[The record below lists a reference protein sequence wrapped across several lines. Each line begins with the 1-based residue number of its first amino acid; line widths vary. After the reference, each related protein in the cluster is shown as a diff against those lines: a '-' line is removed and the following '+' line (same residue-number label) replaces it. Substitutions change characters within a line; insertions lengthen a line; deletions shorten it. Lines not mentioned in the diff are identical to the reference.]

1 MNFVTFLRQFLF
13 TLSIF
18 GRGSSL
24 MRGSVI
30 KRMYAGFALIIVLFA
45 VTIAI
50 MMGGM
55 NDIHGKFETV
65 SKSSLPLVSLSNQTS
80 VELLSADKSFKDF
93 LTTENKQR
101 MDEMR
106 QEFAKSQQR
115 FEGTLGQLEVASQ
128 IYPSLAE
135 PFSQLKELEQSY
147 FTEAKEAM
155 DNYEAMFAA
164 QEEVQKSSR
173 RFQKLNTELSVGLKE
188 YVADQ
193 SSISVKVMAKSY
205 FIKLKDAEVIT
216 SDALAS
222 SNPEFVTQA
231 VAKNRKAV
239 THLNY
244 AFRGLVTQLPELKKA
259 FGDSVDQFTRDV
271 GMRGGVLDQHNNYLS
286 ARSAL
291 YNNIA
296 NLATKVD
303 SSMSI
308 LEQFTTTATDKL
320 NESLTDAGDIY
331 SAGVTKAIVIA
342 VIVVLFATA
351 IGYHIAQSVREPLT
365 RILKVLE
372 SLTEGDMTQR
382 IDNRYNNEF
391 SRVSGH
397 INTLADSL
405 HNILVKL
412 NDASDNLASTAS
424 TNEQTSSQAQSKL
437 NAQRE
442 QTATVATAMT
452 EMSHSVQEVAQS
464 AQGSLEMVQRVETA
478 SDQGRN
484 VMNSNI
490 STINQLETRLNESV
504 SAVSELQKMSGQ
516 IGSILDVIRNIAEQT
531 NLLALN
537 AAIEAA
543 RAGEQG
549 RGFAVVADEVRVLA
563 SKTTQSTTEIEA
575 MISNLQSSSQSANQ
589 VIQSC
594 MSDMEM
600 SVEQAS
606 KANSSMEEIQA
617 LIIEI
622 SQMSTHISQA
632 AAEQSETS
640 ADIARNIED
649 INSIAD
655 ESYHAM
661 SSIAQTSESLTQ
673 LAHQQNELVHR
684 FKL

>member
-1 MNFVTFLRQFLF
+1 
-13 TLSIF
+13 
-18 GRGSSL
+18 
-24 MRGSVI
+24 
-30 KRMYAGFALIIVLFA
+30 
-45 VTIAI
+45 
-50 MMGGM
+50 MG
-55 NDIHGKFETV
+55 
-65 SKSSLPLVSLSNQTS
+65 
-80 VELLSADKSFKDF
+80 
-93 LTTENKQR
+93 
-101 MDEMR
+101 
-106 QEFAKSQQR
+106 
-115 FEGTLGQLEVASQ
+115 
-128 IYPSLAE
+128 
-135 PFSQLKELEQSY
+135 
-147 FTEAKEAM
+147 
-155 DNYEAMFAA
+155 
-164 QEEVQKSSR
+164 
-173 RFQKLNTELSVGLKE
+173 
-188 YVADQ
+188 
-193 SSISVKVMAKSY
+193 
-205 FIKLKDAEVIT
+205 
-216 SDALAS
+216 
-222 SNPEFVTQA
+222 
-231 VAKNRKAV
+231 
-239 THLNY
+239 
-244 AFRGLVTQLPELKKA
+244 
-259 FGDSVDQFTRDV
+259 
-271 GMRGGVLDQHNNYLS
+271 
-286 ARSAL
+286 
-291 YNNIA
+291 
-296 NLATKVD
+296 
-303 SSMSI
+303 I

-320 NESLTDAGDIY
+320 EESLTEAGSIY
-331 SAGVTKAIVIA
+331 SNGVTKAIVIA
-342 VIVVLFATA
+342 VVVVLFATA
-351 IGYHIAQSVREPLT
+351 IGYHIAHSVREPLT

-372 SLTEGDMTQR
+372 GLTEGDMTQR

-412 NDASDNLASTAS
+412 NDASDNLSNTAS
-424 TNEQTSSQAQSKL
+424 ENEQTSSEAQMQL
-437 NAQRE
+437 NNQRE
-442 QTATVATAMT
+442 QTANVATAMT

-484 VMNSNI
+484 IMNSNI

-504 SAVSELQKMSGQ
+504 SAVAELQKMSGQ

-563 SKTTQSTTEIEA
+563 SKTTQSTTEIES
-575 MISNLQSSSQSANQ
+575 MISNLQTSSQSASQ
-589 VIQSC
+589 VIESC

-632 AAEQSETS
+632 AVEQSETS

-649 INSIAD
+649 INNIAD
-655 ESYHAM
+655 KSYHAM
-661 SSIAQTSESLTQ
+661 ASIAATSESLTH

>member
-1 MNFVTFLRQFLF
+1 
-13 TLSIF
+13 
-18 GRGSSL
+18 

-30 KRMYAGFALIIVLFA
+30 KRMYAGFTLIIILFA
-45 VTIAI
+45 ITIAI

-55 NDIHGKFETV
+55 NDIHGKFENV
-65 SKSSLPLVSLSNQTS
+65 STSSLPLVSLSNQTS

-106 QEFAKSQQR
+106 QGFVKSEQQ
-115 FEGTLGQLEVASQ
+115 FKATLSQLEVASQ
-128 IYPSLAE
+128 TYPSLAE

-147 FTEAKEAM
+147 FSEAKEAM
-155 DNYEAMFAA
+155 DNYEAMFVA

-173 RFQKLNTELSVGLKE
+173 RFQQLNTELSVGLKE
-188 YVADQ
+188 FVADQ
-193 SSISVKVMAKSY
+193 SRISVKVMAKSY

-244 AFRGLVTQLPELKKA
+244 AFNGLVAQLPELKDV
-259 FGDSVDQFTRDV
+259 FGESVDQFTRDV

-286 ARSAL
+286 ARAAL

-296 NLATKVD
+296 NLAAKVD

-308 LEQFTTTATDKL
+308 LEHFTTTATEQL
-320 NESLTDAGDIY
+320 NESLADAGNIY
-331 SAGVTKAIVIA
+331 SQGVTKAIVIG
-342 VIVVLFATA
+342 VVVVLLATA
-351 IGYHIAQSVREPLT
+351 IGYHIAHSVREPLT
-365 RILKVLE
+365 RILTVLE
-372 SLTEGDMTQR
+372 SLAKGDMTQR
-382 IDNRYNNEF
+382 IDIRYNNEF

-397 INTLADSL
+397 INTLADNL

-412 NDASDNLASTAS
+412 NDASENLASTATS
-424 TNEQTSSQAQSKL
+424 NESTSSQAQSKL
-437 NAQRE
+437 NAQRA
-442 QTATVATAMT
+442 QTASVAAAMT
-452 EMSHSVQEVAQS
+452 EMSNSVQEVAQS
-464 AQGSLEMVQRVETA
+464 AQGSLEMVQRVESA

-484 VMNSNI
+484 VMSSNI
-490 STINQLETRLNESV
+490 STINQLEARLNESV

-563 SKTTQSTTEIEA
+563 SKTTQSTTEIES
-575 MISNLQSSSQSANQ
+575 MISNLQARSLSANQ

-594 MSDMEM
+594 MNDMEM

-606 KANSSMEEIQA
+606 KANSSMEDIQA
-617 LIIEI
+617 LIMEI
-622 SQMSTHISQA
+622 SQMSTHITHA
-632 AAEQSETS
+632 AAEQSATS

-649 INSIAD
+649 INHIAD
-655 ESYHAM
+655 ESYQAM
-661 SSIAQTSESLTQ
+661 TSIAQTNESLTQ
-673 LAHQQNELVHR
+673 LAHQQNELVHQ

>member
-1 MNFVTFLRQFLF
+1 
-13 TLSIF
+13 
-18 GRGSSL
+18 
-24 MRGSVI
+24 MRGSVV
-30 KRMYAGFALIIVLFA
+30 KRMYAGFGLIIILFA

-50 MMGGM
+50 MMSGM
-55 NDIHGKFETV
+55 NDIHGKFQTV
-65 SKSSLPLVSLSNQTS
+65 SESSLPLVSLSNQTS

-101 MDEMR
+101 MDELR

-115 FEGTLGQLEVASQ
+115 FESTLEQLKSASE

-135 PFSQLKELEQSY
+135 PFAELKTLEQSY
-147 FTEAKEAM
+147 FTEAIEAM

-164 QEEVQKSSR
+164 QDAVQKSSR
-173 RFQKLNTELSVGLKE
+173 RFQKLNTELSIGLKE
-188 YVADQ
+188 YVDDQ

-222 SNPEFVTQA
+222 SNSDFVTKA
-231 VAKNRKAV
+231 VAKNRKAIS
-239 THLNY
+239 HLND
-244 AFRGLVTQLPELKKA
+244 AFRGLTAQLPELKKV
-259 FGDSVDQFTRDV
+259 FGDSVEQFTRDV
-271 GMRGGVLDQHNNYLS
+271 GKRGGVLDQHNSYLT

-291 YNNIA
+291 YANIA
-296 NLATKVD
+296 NLTSKVD
-303 SSMSI
+303 ATMAI

-320 NESLTDAGDIY
+320 NESLADAGDIY
-331 SAGVTKAIVIA
+331 SAGVTKAMIIGV
-342 VIVVLFATA
+342 VVVLFAAA
-351 IGYHIAQSVREPLT
+351 IGYHIAHSVREPLT
-365 RILKVLE
+365 KILNVLE

-382 IDNRYNNEF
+382 IDVRYKNEF

-397 INTLADSL
+397 INSLADSL

-412 NDASDNLASTAS
+412 NDASENLASTAA
-424 TNEQTSSQAQSKL
+424 TNEQTSSLAQRQL
-437 NAQRE
+437 NSQRE
-442 QTATVATAMT
+442 QTANVATAMT
-452 EMSHSVQEVAQS
+452 EMSHSVQEVAQN
-464 AQGSLEMVQRVETA
+464 AQSSLEMVQRVESA
-478 SDQGRN
+478 SEEGRN
-484 VMNSNI
+484 IMSGNI
-490 STINQLETRLNESV
+490 STINQLETRLHESV
-504 SAVSELQKMSGQ
+504 SAVSELQKMSAQ

-543 RAGEQG
+543 RAGDQG

-563 SKTTQSTTEIEA
+563 SRTTESTTEIES

-594 MSDMEM
+594 MNDMEE

-640 ADIARNIED
+640 ADIARSIED
-649 INSIAD
+649 INNIAD
-655 ESYHAM
+655 ESYQAM
-661 SSIAQTSESLTQ
+661 SNIAQTSESLTH
-673 LAHQQNELVHR
+673 LAHQQNSLVHR
-684 FKL
+684 FTL

>member
-1 MNFVTFLRQFLF
+1 
-13 TLSIF
+13 
-18 GRGSSL
+18 

-45 VTIAI
+45 VTITI

-55 NDIHGKFETV
+55 SDIHGKFANV

-101 MDEMR
+101 MEEMR

-115 FEGTLGQLEVASQ
+115 FKETLSQLESASKM
-128 IYPSLAE
+128 YPSLAE
-135 PFSQLKELEQSY
+135 SYSELQTIEQSY
-147 FTEAKEAM
+147 FTEALEAM

-173 RFQKLNTELSVGLKE
+173 RFQTLQTQLSVGLKE

-222 SNPEFVTQA
+222 SDPEFVTEA

-244 AFRGLVTQLPELKKA
+244 AFRGLVAQLPELKKA
-259 FGDSVDQFTRDV
+259 FGDSVEQFTRDV
-271 GMRGGVLDQHNNYLS
+271 GQRGGVLDQHNNYLN
-286 ARSAL
+286 ARAAL

-296 NLATKVD
+296 NLANKVD
-303 SSMSI
+303 SAMVI
-308 LEQFTTTATDKL
+308 LKQFNSTATNKL
-320 NESLTDAGDIY
+320 NESLAEAGNIY
-331 SAGVTKAIVIA
+331 SAGVTKAILIGI
-342 VIVVLFATA
+342 IVVLFAAA
-351 IGYHIAQSVREPLT
+351 IGYHIAHSVREPLT

-382 IDNRYNNEF
+382 IDIRYNNEF

-397 INTLADSL
+397 INSLADSL
-405 HNILVKL
+405 HEILVKL
-412 NDASDNLASTAS
+412 NDASDDLSSTAAS
-424 TNEQTSSQAQSKL
+424 NEHTSSDAQLKL
-437 NAQRE
+437 NSQRE
-442 QTATVATAMT
+442 QTANVATAMT

-464 AQGSLEMVQRVETA
+464 AQGSLEMVQRVESA
-478 SDQGRN
+478 SEQGRN
-484 VMNSNI
+484 VMSTNI
-490 STINQLETRLNESV
+490 STINQLELRLNESV

-563 SKTTQSTTEIEA
+563 SRTTQSTTEIES
-575 MISNLQSSSQSANQ
+575 MISNLQSSSQAANQ

-622 SQMSTHISQA
+622 TQMSTHISQA

-640 ADIARNIED
+640 ADIARSIED
-649 INSIAD
+649 INNIAD
-655 ESYHAM
+655 ESYQAM
-661 SSIAQTSESLTQ
+661 SSIAHTSESLTQ
-673 LAHQQNELVHR
+673 LAHQQNALVHR

>member
-1 MNFVTFLRQFLF
+1 
-13 TLSIF
+13 
-18 GRGSSL
+18 

-30 KRMYAGFALIIVLFA
+30 TRMYAGFALIIILFA
-45 VTIAI
+45 ITIAI

-55 NDIHGKFETV
+55 NAIHGKFQTV

-106 QEFAKSQQR
+106 QEFAKSRQR
-115 FEGTLGQLEVASQ
+115 FESTLGQLESASQ
-128 IYPSLAE
+128 TYPSLAE
-135 PFSQLKELEQSY
+135 PFTKLQVLEQSY
-147 FTEAKEAM
+147 FSEALEAM
-155 DNYEAMFAA
+155 DNYEAMFTA

-222 SNPEFVTQA
+222 SNSVFVTKA

-239 THLNY
+239 THLND
-244 AFRGLVTQLPELKKA
+244 AFRGLAAQLPEVEKA
-259 FGDSVDQFTRDV
+259 FGESVEQFTRDV
-271 GMRGGVLDQHNNYLS
+271 GKRGGVLDQHNNYLI
-286 ARSAL
+286 ARAAL
-291 YNNIA
+291 YDNIA
-296 NLATKVD
+296 NLANKVD
-303 SSMSI
+303 ATMTI

-320 NESLTDAGDIY
+320 NESLTEAGDIY
-331 SAGVTKAIVIA
+331 SAGVTKATIIGV
-342 VIVVLFATA
+342 VVVLFAAA
-351 IGYHIAQSVREPLT
+351 IGYHIAHSVREPLT
-365 RILKVLE
+365 KILKVLE
-372 SLTEGDMTQR
+372 SLTKGDMTQR
-382 IDNRYNNEF
+382 IDVRFKNEF

-397 INTLADSL
+397 INSLADSL
-405 HNILVKL
+405 HDILVKL
-412 NDASDNLASTAS
+412 NEASENLATTAA
-424 TNEQTSSQAQSKL
+424 TNEQTSSQAQGQL
-437 NAQRE
+437 NSQRE
-442 QTATVATAMT
+442 QTANVATAMT
-452 EMSHSVQEVAQS
+452 EMSHSVQEVAHS
-464 AQGSLEMVQRVETA
+464 AQGSLEMVKRVE
-478 SDQGRN
+478 SVSEEGRN
-484 VMNSNI
+484 TMSSNI
-490 STINQLETRLNESV
+490 TTINQLETRLHESV

-563 SKTTQSTTEIEA
+563 SKTTQSTTEIES
-575 MISNLQSSSQSANQ
+575 MISNLQSSSQSANH

-594 MSDMEM
+594 MNDMEM
-600 SVEQAS
+600 SVAQAS

-622 SQMSTHISQA
+622 SQMSTHISHA

-640 ADIARNIED
+640 ADIARSIED
-649 INSIAD
+649 INNIAD
-655 ESYHAM
+655 ESYQAM
-661 SSIAQTSESLTQ
+661 SNIAQTSESLTH
-673 LAHQQNELVHR
+673 LAQQQNELVHR

>member
-1 MNFVTFLRQFLF
+1 
-13 TLSIF
+13 
-18 GRGSSL
+18 

-30 KRMYAGFALIIVLFA
+30 KRMYAGFGLIIILFA

-55 NDIHGKFETV
+55 NDIHGKFQTV
-65 SKSSLPLVSLSNQTS
+65 SESSLPLVSLSNQTS

-101 MDEMR
+101 MDELR

-115 FEGTLGQLEVASQ
+115 FESTLEQLKSASE

-135 PFSQLKELEQSY
+135 PFAELKTLEQSY
-147 FTEAKEAM
+147 FTEATEAM

-164 QEEVQKSSR
+164 QDAVQKSSR
-173 RFQKLNTELSVGLKE
+173 RFQKLNTELSIGLKE
-188 YVADQ
+188 YVDDQ

-216 SDALAS
+216 SDALAN
-222 SNPEFVTQA
+222 SNSDFVTKA
-231 VAKNRKAV
+231 VAKNRKAIS
-239 THLNY
+239 HLND
-244 AFRGLVTQLPELKKA
+244 AFRGLTAQLPELKKV
-259 FGDSVDQFTRDV
+259 FGDSVEQFTRDV
-271 GMRGGVLDQHNNYLS
+271 GKRGGVLDQHNSYLT

-291 YNNIA
+291 YANIA
-296 NLATKVD
+296 NLTSKVD
-303 SSMSI
+303 ATMAI

-320 NESLTDAGDIY
+320 NESLADAGDIY
-331 SAGVTKAIVIA
+331 SAGVTKAMIIGV
-342 VIVVLFATA
+342 VVVLFAAA
-351 IGYHIAQSVREPLT
+351 IGYHIAHSVREPLT
-365 RILKVLE
+365 KILNVLE

-382 IDNRYNNEF
+382 IDVRYKNEF

-397 INTLADSL
+397 INSLADSL

-412 NDASDNLASTAS
+412 NDASENLASTAA
-424 TNEQTSSQAQSKL
+424 TNEQTSSLAQRQL
-437 NAQRE
+437 NSQRE
-442 QTATVATAMT
+442 QTANVATAMT
-452 EMSHSVQEVAQS
+452 EMSHSVQEVAQN
-464 AQGSLEMVQRVETA
+464 AQSSLEMVQRVESA
-478 SDQGRN
+478 SEDGRN
-484 VMNSNI
+484 IMSGNI
-490 STINQLETRLNESV
+490 STINQLETRLHESV
-504 SAVSELQKMSGQ
+504 SAVSELQKMSAQ

-543 RAGEQG
+543 RAGDQG

-563 SKTTQSTTEIEA
+563 SRTTESTTEIES
-575 MISNLQSSSQSANQ
+575 MISNLQSSSQSANH

-594 MSDMEM
+594 MNDMEE

-640 ADIARNIED
+640 ADIARSIED
-649 INSIAD
+649 INNIAD
-655 ESYHAM
+655 ESYQAM
-661 SSIAQTSESLTQ
+661 SNIAQTSESLTH
-673 LAHQQNELVHR
+673 LAHQQNSLVHR
-684 FKL
+684 FTL

>member
-1 MNFVTFLRQFLF
+1 
-13 TLSIF
+13 
-18 GRGSSL
+18 

-93 LTTENKQR
+93 LTTDNKQR

-106 QEFAKSQQR
+106 QEFAKSQQT
-115 FEGTLGQLEVASQ
+115 FEATLSQLEVASQ

-173 RFQKLNTELSVGLKE
+173 RFQQLNTELSVGLKE

-222 SNPEFVTQA
+222 SNPEFVTEA

-244 AFRGLVTQLPELKKA
+244 AFRGLVTQLPELQKA
-259 FGDSVDQFTRDV
+259 FGESVEQFTRDV

-286 ARSAL
+286 ARAAL

-320 NESLTDAGDIY
+320 NESLADAGDIY

-382 IDNRYNNEF
+382 IENRHNNEF

-412 NDASDNLASTAS
+412 NDASENLASTAS
-424 TNEQTSSQAQSKL
+424 TNEQTSSQAQGQL
-437 NAQRE
+437 NSQRE
-442 QTATVATAMT
+442 QTANVATAMT

-504 SAVSELQKMSGQ
+504 SAVSELQRMSGQ

-575 MISNLQSSSQSANQ
+575 MISNLQSSSQSASQ

-640 ADIARNIED
+640 ADIARSIED

-655 ESYHAM
+655 QSYHAM

>member
-1 MNFVTFLRQFLF
+1 
-13 TLSIF
+13 
-18 GRGSSL
+18 

-106 QEFAKSQQR
+106 QEFAKSQQT
-115 FEGTLGQLEVASQ
+115 FEATLIQLEIASQ

-173 RFQKLNTELSVGLKE
+173 RFQQLNTELSVGLKE

-222 SNPEFVTQA
+222 SNPEFVTEA

-244 AFRGLVTQLPELKKA
+244 AFRGLVTQLPELQKA
-259 FGDSVDQFTRDV
+259 FGESVEQFTRDV

-286 ARSAL
+286 ARAAL

-320 NESLTDAGDIY
+320 NESLADAGDIY

-382 IDNRYNNEF
+382 IENRHNNEF

-412 NDASDNLASTAS
+412 NDASENLASTAS
-424 TNEQTSSQAQSKL
+424 TNEQTSSQAQGQL
-437 NAQRE
+437 NSQRE
-442 QTATVATAMT
+442 QTANVATAMT

-504 SAVSELQKMSGQ
+504 SAVSELQRMSGQ

-575 MISNLQSSSQSANQ
+575 MISNLQSSSQSASQ

-640 ADIARNIED
+640 ADIARSIED

-655 ESYHAM
+655 QSYHAM

>member
-1 MNFVTFLRQFLF
+1 MQ
-13 TLSIF
+13 
-18 GRGSSL
+18 
-24 MRGSVI
+24 GSVI
-30 KRMYAGFALIIVLFA
+30 KRMYAGFALIIILFA

-55 NDIHGKFETV
+55 QDIHGKFQTV

-93 LTTENKQR
+93 LTTENKER

-106 QEFAKSQQR
+106 QEFAKSKQQ
-115 FEGTLGQLEVASQ
+115 FESTLSKLESASQ

-135 PFSQLKELEQSY
+135 PFTELKKLEESY
-147 FTEAKEAM
+147 FEEALEAM
-155 DNYEAMFAA
+155 DNYESMFAA

-173 RFQKLNTELSVGLKE
+173 RFQQLNTQLSVGLKE
-188 YVADQ
+188 YVDDQ

-222 SNPEFVTQA
+222 SNSAFVTEA

-244 AFRGLVTQLPELKKA
+244 AFRGLAAQLPELKNA
-259 FGDSVDQFTRDV
+259 FGDSVEQFTRDV
-271 GMRGGVLDQHNNYLS
+271 GKRGGVLDQHNNYLA
-286 ARSAL
+286 ARAAL
-291 YNNIA
+291 YDNIA
-296 NLATKVD
+296 NLANKVD
-303 SSMSI
+303 STMTI
-308 LEQFTTTATDKL
+308 LEQFTATATDKL
-320 NESLTDAGDIY
+320 NDSLAQAGEIY
-331 SAGVTKAIVIA
+331 SAGVTKAIIIGV
-342 VIVVLFATA
+342 VVVLFAAA
-351 IGYHIAQSVREPLT
+351 IGYHIAHSVREPLT
-365 RILKVLE
+365 KILTVLE

-382 IDNRYNNEF
+382 IEIRYKNEF

-405 HNILVKL
+405 HDILLKL
-412 NDASDNLASTAS
+412 NQASENLSTTAA
-424 TNEQTSSQAQSKL
+424 TNEQTSSQAQAQLS
-437 NAQRE
+437 NQRE
-442 QTATVATAMT
+442 QTANVATAMT

-464 AQGSLEMVQRVETA
+464 AQGSLEMVKRVESA
-478 SDQGRN
+478 SEQGRSI
-484 VMNSNI
+484 MSGNI
-490 STINQLETRLNESV
+490 TTINQLETRLHESV

-563 SKTTQSTTEIEA
+563 SRTTQSTTEIES
-575 MISNLQSSSQSANQ
+575 MISNLQSSSQSANH

-594 MSDMEM
+594 MDDMEL

-606 KANSSMEEIQA
+606 QANSSMEEIQA

-640 ADIARNIED
+640 TEIARSIED
-649 INSIAD
+649 INNIAG
-655 ESYHAM
+655 ESYQAM
-661 SSIAQTSESLTQ
+661 SNIAQTSESLTH
-673 LAHQQNELVHR
+673 LSHQQNELVHR

>member
-1 MNFVTFLRQFLF
+1 
-13 TLSIF
+13 
-18 GRGSSL
+18 

-45 VTIAI
+45 VTITI

-55 NDIHGKFETV
+55 SDIHGKFANV

-101 MDEMR
+101 MEEMR

-115 FEGTLGQLEVASQ
+115 FKETLSQLESASKM
-128 IYPSLAE
+128 YPSLAE
-135 PFSQLKELEQSY
+135 SYSELQTIEQSY
-147 FTEAKEAM
+147 FTEALEAM

-173 RFQKLNTELSVGLKE
+173 RFQTLQTQLSVGLKE

-222 SNPEFVTQA
+222 SDPEFVTEA

-244 AFRGLVTQLPELKKA
+244 AFRGLVAQLPELKEA
-259 FGDSVDQFTRDV
+259 FGDSVEQFTRDV
-271 GMRGGVLDQHNNYLS
+271 GQRGGVLDQHNNYLN
-286 ARSAL
+286 ARAAL

-296 NLATKVD
+296 NLANKVD
-303 SSMSI
+303 SAMVI
-308 LEQFTTTATDKL
+308 LKQFNSTATNKL
-320 NESLTDAGDIY
+320 NESLAEAGNIY
-331 SAGVTKAIVIA
+331 SAGVTKAILIGI
-342 VIVVLFATA
+342 IVVLFAAA
-351 IGYHIAQSVREPLT
+351 IGYHIAHSVREPLT

-382 IDNRYNNEF
+382 IDIRYNNEF

-397 INTLADSL
+397 INSLADSL
-405 HNILVKL
+405 HEILVKL
-412 NDASDNLASTAS
+412 NDASDDLSSTAAS
-424 TNEQTSSQAQSKL
+424 NEHTSSDAQLKL
-437 NAQRE
+437 NSQRE
-442 QTATVATAMT
+442 QTANVATAMT

-464 AQGSLEMVQRVETA
+464 AQGSLEMVQRVESA
-478 SDQGRN
+478 SEQGRN
-484 VMNSNI
+484 VMSTNI
-490 STINQLETRLNESV
+490 STINQLELRLNESV

-563 SKTTQSTTEIEA
+563 SRTTQSTTEIES
-575 MISNLQSSSQSANQ
+575 MISNLQSSSQAANQ

-622 SQMSTHISQA
+622 TQMSTHISQA

-640 ADIARNIED
+640 ADIARSIED
-649 INSIAD
+649 INNIAD
-655 ESYHAM
+655 ESYQAM
-661 SSIAQTSESLTQ
+661 SSIAHTSESLTQ
-673 LAHQQNELVHR
+673 LAHQQNALVHR